1 MYEIRDILRVAS
13 QARQEQLSPADYKRA
28 VATLNWQR
36 DTFLIAVKAKLPIAA
51 PMQSMIAFFSGADG
65 DSIGRTEGNQMLV
78 QFAELAKTLDLEP
91 AFKSIDEWLLTMNYV
106 IQTAPTYNPDKAKQ
120 FFFPM
125 SSMFVFYMFTNAGAA
140 LFRDK
145 IFNDLLTSVLESWC
159 TFLDSSIT
167 QKVLNPN
174 QTTPADQGWLSAPA
188 QLQFCLEQCANYQ
201 YVNDPNEPY
210 WTFSSFND
218 FFHREWNLEE
228 YRPLAGAG
236 DNQVIV
242 AANDG
247 TVYRIAKSVDEY
259 ASFWTK
265 GQNYS
270 LAEMLDGSPS
280 TQSFVGGDVLQ
291 SFLDGSDYHRWHA
304 PISGTVIE
312 ARVIQ
317 GLTFSEL
324 LSEGLDISAGTD
336 SQGYQTMVNT
346 RGLVII
352 DNPELGKVAVL
363 PTGITEISSIKLNV
377 TVGQTVNKG
386 DELGYFSYGGSTL
399 VLAFEQGMIS
409 EFVAQEPPSKSP
421 AKPSSNDK
429 ANCKTQGECSAEQG
443 CLMVRSQIAVAN
455 SR

>member
-1 MYEIRDILRVAS
+1 MFEIRDILRIAS
-13 QARQEQLSPADYKRA
+13 QARQEQLSPADFARA

-36 DTFLIAVKAKLPIAA
+36 ETYLIANEAQLPIVL
-51 PMQSMIAFFSGADG
+51 PMQSMMEFFSIEQG
-65 DSIGRTEGNQMLV
+65 DSIGRTYGNDMLT
-78 QFAELAKTLDLEP
+78 QFAELAETLGLVP
-91 AFKSIDEWLLTMNYV
+91 AFTELEDWLLTINYV
-106 IQTAPTYNPDKAKQ
+106 IQTAPVYNPNKSEQ

-125 SSMFVFYMFTNAGAA
+125 SSMFVFYMYTDAGAA

-145 IFNDLLTSVLESWC
+145 LFNGLLTAVLDNWC
-159 TFLDSSIT
+159 TYLDSPVT
-167 QKVLNPN
+167 MEVLNPDK
-174 QTTPADQGWLSAPA
+174 TTPADQGWLSAPA
-188 QLQFCLEQCANYQ
+188 QQQFCLEQCANYQ
-201 YVNDPNEPY
+201 YANDPSHPY
-210 WTFSSFND
+210 WTFTSFND
-218 FFHREWNLEE
+218 FFHREWNLQA
-228 YRPLAGAG
+228 YRPLAGA
-236 DNQVIV
+236 DDDQIIV

-247 TVYRIAKSVDEY
+247 TVYRIAQGVDKF

-280 TQSFVGGDVLQ
+280 TQDFVNGDVLQ

-304 PISGTVIE
+304 PIGGTVIE

-352 DNPELGKVAVL
+352 DNPNIGKVAVL
-363 PTGITEISSIKLNV
+363 PTGITEISSIQLNV
-377 TVGQTVNKG
+377 NPGQNVTKG

-409 EFVAQEPPSKSP
+409 EFNAQEPPMD
-421 AKPSSNDK
+421 NDSVANDDT
-429 ANCKTQGECSAEQG
+429 ANCKTTSSCNVAQG

-455 SR
+455 LK